1 MRGVKSRGYINSC
14 LSVILANEVRPESYR
29 FIIYYTILDD
39 ARTMMQGI
47 PLYDP
52 GRGQD
57 NNAMNTLLIIQH
69 L

>member
-1 MRGVKSRGYINSC
+1 M
-14 LSVILANEVRPESYR
+14 RPESYR

-57 NNAMNTLLIIQH
+57 DEVRNTSSVQDDGGVVQNDEERLLKVIF
-69 L
+69 